1 MKNSIKMLITFF
13 TAVLIFSVVTNSP
26 ANAQQQAPTKEEVN
40 KAKQFAKES
49 LTINNDGTYSI
60 DKNSA
65 LKIYSEKELQNIE
78 KTFNSLDKQTI
89 AGLKNQY
96 GSSKDKQQDVTEE
109 FAPAIPIVAM
119 GIWDLLAWLGTIG
132 ASTLAAAFAK
142 DMYNHGVKSACKK
155 HAHKNKHLKSWCT
168 NNGYL

>member
-1 MKNSIKMLITFF
+1 MKKSFKFLITIF

-26 ANAQQQAPTKEEVN
+26 ANAQQETPTKEESK
-40 KAKQFAKES
+40 KAKQFTKES
-49 LTINNDGTYSI
+49 LTINDDGTYSI

-65 LKIYSEKELQNIE
+65 LKIYSEKEVQNIE
-78 KTFNSLDKQTI
+78 NTFNSLDKQTL
-89 AGLKNQY
+89 ASLKSQY
-96 GSSKDKQQDVTEE
+96 GSSQDEQQDVTLE
-109 FAPAIPIVAM
+109 FAPAVPIVAM

-168 NNGYL
+168 SNGYL